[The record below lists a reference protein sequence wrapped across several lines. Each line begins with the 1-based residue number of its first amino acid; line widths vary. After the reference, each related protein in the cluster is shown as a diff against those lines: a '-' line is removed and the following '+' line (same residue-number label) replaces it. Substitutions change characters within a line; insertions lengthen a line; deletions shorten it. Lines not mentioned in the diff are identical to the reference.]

1 MRRIMSFVSLFI
13 LIGCSTVSEQPDGA
27 HGAQPDFARDS
38 SQCEREAQQT
48 SGTGYPNPQFGRSNA
63 QLSAYRQMYQMCM
76 ESRGWTG
83 MR

>member
-1 MRRIMSFVSLFI
+1 MKRIMSIVSLFI
-13 LIGCSTVSEQPDGA
+13 LIGCGTVSEQPDGA

-48 SGTGYPNPQFGRSNA
+48 SGVPYANPQLGRSV
-63 QLSAYRQMYQMCM
+63 QTSAYRQMYQMCM